1 MLFATAVDGMLL
13 PFYVFAALTSRTQY
27 VKTEE
32 MAWKSVFDDPA
43 VADRKV
49 VLAVFLLGVINGGL
63 HVVSLVISLF
73 LALVFRK
80 IAKLPP
86 DMNPLEDNLTSRH
99 KRHAKNRSD
108 FFDEK
113 RASRATVDSTISQ
126 VTAQTHSN
134 RSSQAREP
142 LIQSSE
148 LPAARSIPFMH
159 TRGDSTD
166 RHPRVSRADL
176 PSQYSPS
183 SKRSSRVD
191 LTRSSAVVS
200 PSKRASYYQPDQDA
214 LPSTMRR
221 NPKRDSRASL
231 ANDNW
236 YAYFN
241 HSDPDADE
249 NLARSSS
256 LVSSMKDHEM
266 RMAEADVGHGVPDNG
281 GGHRDAHDLGEQR
294 LDGNLVEHHAHGDS
308 DDDDDDDDDDE
319 ETGFYYDHQN
329 ARHHQQLQSY
339 EREQSPPSPDAAQ
352 SGSSRQPEPSS
363 SSSVDNTPS
372 MHRAMLNP
380 LESNPPT
387 PPPSS
392 SFKPRAR
399 DHVET
404 ATATATS
411 QPNNDRHRN
420 VLRQTSSSSLNRN
433 ATVVKTKLY
442 GDLRPATP
450 PVMVGRRVS
459 RAGERAISNSG
470 TDYSYYAGVDHSNSN
485 DAAAPEEGIHGNVF
499 GPGFRISGSS
509 PAQRAAA
516 AAKATTTATT
526 TITTTTPPAAGGG
539 RTREVSGKVAEEG
552 RAGTF
557 SAWARFR
564 KVSGMS

>member
-1 MLFATAVDGMLL
+1 MLFATAIDGTLL
-13 PFYVFAALTSRTQY
+13 PFYVFTALTSRTQY
-27 VKTEE
+27 TKTEE
-32 MAWKSVFDDPA
+32 MVWKSVFDDPA

-63 HVVSLVISLF
+63 HLVSLVVSLF

-99 KRHAKNRSD
+99 TRHAKNRSD
-108 FFDEK
+108 VFDEK

-126 VTAQTHSN
+126 VAAQTNSN
-134 RSSQAREP
+134 RSSHAREP
-142 LIQSSE
+142 LIQNSE
-148 LPAARSIPFMH
+148 LAARTIPFMH

-214 LPSTMRR
+214 PPSTMRR
-221 NPKRDSRASL
+221 NPRRDSRTSL

-241 HSDPDADE
+241 HSEPNADE

-256 LVSSMKDHEM
+256 FVSSMKDHEM
-266 RMAEADVGHGVPDNG
+266 RMAEAEVGYDGHDV
-281 GGHRDAHDLGEQR
+281 GEQR
-294 LDGNLVEHHAHGDS
+294 LDGNLVGHHERGDS
-308 DDDDDDDDDDE
+308 DDDDDDDDE
-319 ETGFYYDHQN
+319 GGFYYDHQN
-329 ARHHQQLQSY
+329 ARRHQQLQSY

-352 SGSSRQPEPSS
+352 SGSSRQPELA
-363 SSSVDNTPS
+363 SSSVDKAPL
-372 MHRAMLNP
+372 HRAMLSP

-387 PPPSS
+387 PPPPPSSSS

-399 DHVET
+399 DHIET
-404 ATATATS
+404 PTS
-411 QPNNDRHRN
+411 QPNDRHRN
-420 VLRQTSSSSLNRN
+420 VLRQTSSSSLNRS

-450 PVMVGRRVS
+450 PMMVGS

-470 TDYSYYAGVDHSNSN
+470 TDYSYYAGDDHGNGNGNGN
-485 DAAAPEEGIHGNVF
+485 DAAAPVEGIHGNVF
-499 GPGFRISGSS
+499 GPGVRISGSS
-509 PAQRAAA
+509 AAQRAG
-516 AAKATTTATT
+516 AAK
-526 TITTTTPPAAGGG
+526 TTPGPG